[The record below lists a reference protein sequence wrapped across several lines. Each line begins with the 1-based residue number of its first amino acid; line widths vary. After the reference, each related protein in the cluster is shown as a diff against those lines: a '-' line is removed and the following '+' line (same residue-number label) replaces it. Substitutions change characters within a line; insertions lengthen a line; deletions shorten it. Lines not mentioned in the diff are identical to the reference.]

1 MIVNESTL
9 DLFEDKADEEAKVIK
24 MAKRYKV
31 SPDYYKL
38 EFDLCSISPADIK
51 PISPPD
57 ITP

>member
-1 MIVNESTL
+1 MNESTL

-38 EFDLCSISPADIK
+38 EFDLCSINPT
-51 PISPPD
+51 D

>member
-1 MIVNESTL
+1 MNESTL
-9 DLFEDKADEEAKVIK
+9 DLFEDKANEEAKVIR